1 MPLTLHDPSQ
11 CVKQLRQTLAADKLA
26 VGFFLG
32 AGCPC
37 AVRVPAEKDGADKPL
52 IPDVRGLTT
61 NVAAQMIESKDHS
74 EAYKKLVGVLT
85 NDGDTSPTIETML
98 NRIRT
103 LREVAGNADVRGL
116 SFGELDALDKVIC
129 LAIKQTVTCS
139 LPGDATPYHA
149 LARFIGT
156 QRYPLTELFTT
167 NYDVLME
174 QSLEAC
180 RVPFFDGFVGSS
192 RPFFDQRAIE
202 EDLIPVRWA
211 RLWKL
216 HGSINWRFNKTSKS
230 VFRSTEVSDGDELLI
245 HPSHRKYDESR
256 RMPYFVMIDRLR
268 SFLRTNQKPVALFII
283 GYSFGDEHLN
293 EAIVE
298 SLIANPSAACF
309 ALQYGDLAD
318 YPNARKLA
326 RENAN
331 LSVLARDAAVIRRQ
345 EAKWIAHPATDMA
358 AIKCAF
364 QPIDAAGADKKEV
377 EESEQP
383 HPCRLTI
390 GDFKLLGDFLDEFSA
405 HGAFTGTGANE

>member
-1 MPLTLHDPSQ
+1 
-11 CVKQLRQTLAADKLA
+11 
-26 VGFFLG
+26 
-32 AGCPC
+32 
-37 AVRVPAEKDGADKPL
+37 
-52 IPDVRGLTT
+52 
-61 NVAAQMIESKDHS
+61 
-74 EAYKKLVGVLT
+74 
-85 NDGDTSPTIETML
+85 
-98 NRIRT
+98 
-103 LREVAGNADVRGL
+103 
-116 SFGELDALDKVIC
+116 VIC

-216 HGSINWRFNKTSKS
+216 HGSINWRFNKISKS
-230 VFRSTEVSDGDELLI
+230 VFRSAEESDGDELLI

-268 SFLRTNQKPVALFII
+268 SFLRGDQKPVALFVV

-293 EAIVE
+293 EAIIE
-298 SLIANPSAACF
+298 SLSANPSAACF

-318 YPNARKLA
+318 YPNAKKLA
-326 RENAN
+326 RDNAN

-358 AIKCAF
+358 AIRCAF
-364 QPIDAAGADKKEV
+364 QPIDTAGADKKEV

-390 GDFKLLGDFLDEFSA
+390 GDFKLLGDFLDEFSG
-405 HGAFTGTGANE
+405 HGAFAGLGVSE